1 MEVEKPM
8 NNTKRRIFSS
18 MGWKFRG
25 MALPLV
31 ILLVLVGFVF
41 VGVGAYVVK
50 NLFWSSQATVV
61 QAKLYNA
68 AQSGVQ
74 WGMGLLLENADQ
86 LETDILLFDGNPNLD
101 SIRARTKAGAILD
114 EMMAPPVVDS
124 SISVTVD
131 ILDCNYDLNG
141 HSRLATL
148 PPIVHE
154 SGGTGSGVSGI
165 PEGTSAIID
174 PSRVI
179 PMSGGG
185 GPHRFVIRAT
195 ASKGSR
201 NFQVEAMVVI
211 SQ

>member
-1 MEVEKPM
+1 MA
-8 NNTKRRIFSS
+8 KRS
-18 MGWKFRG
+18 G

-31 ILLVLVGFVF
+31 LLLVLVGSVL
-41 VGVGAYVVK
+41 VGVGLYVVQ
-50 NLFWSSQATVV
+50 NLFSTSNSVALENR
-61 QAKLYNA
+61 LYNA

-74 WGMGLLLENADQ
+74 WGMGLVSGNADQ
-86 LETDILLFDGNPNLD
+86 LETDIQLFDGNANLN
-101 SIRARTKAGAILD
+101 SIRARMSDGLVDSTTGAILGQGLV
-114 EMMAPPVVDS
+114 PPEVDPN
-124 SISVTVD
+124 ISVTVD
-131 ILDCNYDLNG
+131 ILDCNYSLNG
-141 HSRLATL
+141 HARIATL
-148 PPIVHE
+148 PPIILE

-201 NFQVEAMVVI
+201 SFKIEAMVVI

>member
-1 MEVEKPM
+1 MA
-8 NNTKRRIFSS
+8 KRH
-18 MGWKFRG
+18 G

-31 ILLVLVGFVF
+31 LLLVLVGSVL
-41 VGVGAYVVK
+41 VGVAIYVVQ
-50 NLFWSSQATVV
+50 NLFATSNSVAL
-61 QAKLYNA
+61 QNRLYNA
-68 AQSGVQ
+68 AQSGAQ
-74 WGMGLLLENADQ
+74 WGMGLVRENADQ
-86 LETDILLFDGNPNLD
+86 LETEILLFDGDANLD
-101 SIRARTKAGAILD
+101 SIRARTKAGTVLD
-114 EMMAPPVVDS
+114 TMNPPEVDPN
-124 SISVTVD
+124 ISVTVD

-141 HSRLATL
+141 HTRIATL
-148 PPIVHE
+148 PPIVPE

-201 NFQVEAMVVI
+201 SFQIEAMVVI

>member
-1 MEVEKPM
+1 MA
-8 NNTKRRIFSS
+8 KRP
-18 MGWKFRG
+18 G

-31 ILLVLVGFVF
+31 LLLVLVGSVL
-41 VGVGAYVVK
+41 VGVATYVVQ
-50 NLFWSSQATVV
+50 NLFFTSNSVALQNR
-61 QAKLYNA
+61 LYNA

-74 WGMGLLLENADQ
+74 WGMGLVRENADQ
-86 LETDILLFDGNPNLD
+86 LETDILLFDGNANLD
-101 SIRARTKAGAILD
+101 SIRARTKAGAILGD
-114 EMMAPPVVDS
+114 GMDPPVVDS

-141 HSRLATL
+141 NSRIETL
-148 PPIVHE
+148 PPIVPE

>member
-1 MEVEKPM
+1 MA
-8 NNTKRRIFSS
+8 KRN
-18 MGWKFRG
+18 G

-31 ILLVLVGFVF
+31 LLLVLVGSVL
-41 VGVGAYVVK
+41 VGVAIYVVQ
-50 NLFWSSQATVV
+50 NLFSTSNSVALQNR
-61 QAKLYNA
+61 LYNA

-74 WGMGLLLENADQ
+74 WGMGLVRENADQ
-86 LETDILLFDGNPNLD
+86 LETDIQMFDGNANLD
-101 SIRARTKAGAILD
+101 SIRARTKAGAILGD
-114 EMMAPPVVDS
+114 GMDPPVVDS

-141 HSRLATL
+141 QSRIATL
-148 PPIVHE
+148 PPIVPE

-201 NFQVEAMVVI
+201 SFQIEAMVVI

>member
-1 MEVEKPM
+1 
-8 NNTKRRIFSS
+8 
-18 MGWKFRG
+18 
-25 MALPLV
+25 LV
-31 ILLVLVGFVF
+31 R
-41 VGVGAYVVK
+41 
-50 NLFWSSQATVV
+50 
-61 QAKLYNA
+61 
-68 AQSGVQ
+68 
-74 WGMGLLLENADQ
+74 ENADQ
-86 LETDILLFDGNPNLD
+86 LETDILLFDGNTNLD
-101 SIRARTKAGAILD
+101 SIRARISDGITDSTTGAILGLGLD
-114 EMMAPPVVDS
+114 PPEVDPN
-124 SISVTVD
+124 ISVKVD

-141 HSRLATL
+141 NSRIATL
-148 PPIVHE
+148 PPIVPE

-201 NFQVEAMVVI
+201 NFQIEAMVVI